1 MNTKICRI
9 CNIEKNLTEFH
20 FREDNQKYR
29 TECKSCNYRKQ
40 KERNSKKINEIR
52 EYKRE
57 YFQKNKKE
65 ILEKKRNLRQSNL
78 EKYKEET
85 KKYYEKTKKI
95 QKDKKKIWIETN
107 REKYN
112 SYWINRKKTDVL
124 FGLITNMRA
133 RVCGYLKTRNINKS
147 NNTFNIV
154 GCSPTELKEHLEK
167 QFVDGMNWSNRKE
180 WHIDHIIPLS
190 SAKTEEELL
199 KLFHYTNLQPLW
211 ANDNI
216 KKSNKIL

>member
-65 ILEKKRNLRQSNL
+65 ILEKKRNFRQSNL

-85 KKYYEKTKKI
+85 RKYYEKTKEI
-95 QKDKKKIWIETN
+95 QKDRKRIWIETN

-112 SYWINRKKTDVL
+112 SYWIHRKKTDVL

-133 RVCGYLKTRNINKS
+133 RVCGYLKARNINKS

-167 QFVDGMNWSNRKE
+167 QFVDGMSWGNRKE

-211 ANDNI
+211 ATDNI
-216 KKSNKIL
+216 KKGNKLL